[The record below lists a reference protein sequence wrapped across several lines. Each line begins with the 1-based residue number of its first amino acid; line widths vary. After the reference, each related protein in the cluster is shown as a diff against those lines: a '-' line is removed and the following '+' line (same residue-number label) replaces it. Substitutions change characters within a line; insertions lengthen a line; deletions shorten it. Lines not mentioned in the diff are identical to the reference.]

1 MPSFLFGMPEPKTV
15 IPQRPLKEDSRA
27 SSKAAALWYSSRKS
41 MHCVIVLGKVHAM
54 NDRPR
59 QKTQKKED
67 DDLAIGARDELRL
80 RVLRALEANP
90 KLSQRQLAVE
100 LGVSLGGVNYA
111 LRALIGRGFVKAGNF
126 VRSDKKAAYLYT
138 LTPSGLAEKSSLAA
152 AFLSRKLEEY
162 DVLTREIEDLKQ
174 ELDSNLGTGAR

>member
-1 MPSFLFGMPEPKTV
+1 MPVPKTI
-15 IPQRPLKEDSRA
+15 IPPRPLKGDHFSLLRA
-27 SSKAAALWYSSRKS
+27 VTLWCLSRKS
-41 MHCVIVLGKVHAM
+41 MHCVVVLGKVHPM
-54 NDRPR
+54 NDRPP

-80 RVLRALEANP
+80 RVLRALEADP

-138 LTPSGLAEKSSLAA
+138 LTPSGLAEKSALAA

-162 DVLTREIEDLKQ
+162 DLLTREIEDLKK
-174 ELDSNLGTGAR
+174 ELDSNLGTRTR